1 MARSVDDNKL
11 DKLVQY
17 FEEFDLEMYEGRRES
32 ERCRDYHDHKQW
44 TEEEARV
51 LRARKQPVITV
62 NRIKPKVDF
71 MLGLERQQR
80 TDPKAFPRTPVH
92 EKAAESVTDAIR
104 FVCDNNR
111 WDGIRSEGF
120 EHLLIEGTAAVNVF
134 AEYRNERVEVALKL
148 IPWDR
153 FFHDSKSRQKDFS
166 DSKVMGEFLWM
177 DEEDALTKW
186 PDKEDVIEGA
196 YTTSESH
203 DDTFEDTPRNQWSDK
218 TRKRIRVCQ
227 AYYKEQGTWMY
238 AVYTSSGFLEDPIIS
253 PYLDEYGQPECAIKA
268 RSLFVDR
275 EGVRYGFVKQYLD
288 IQDEINHRRS
298 KALHLLNNR
307 QTFSRKGVVKDVD
320 EFKREMAKPDGHVEV
335 LDGIYGQDF
344 GKFETGDMTQGQ
356 FMLLEEAKGEIDAVG
371 VNAAMSGQEERN
383 MSGRALLARQ
393 HGGQMEVGPILD
405 GLRMW
410 SNEVYRS
417 IWYRIKQFWQE
428 PRWVRVTDNEQAPQW
443 VGINRPITARERLE
457 QQGPIPP
464 AYQMDPRLNQI
475 VEVENNVAELDV
487 DIIIDDAP
495 DSVTIQAE
503 QFEQLV
509 QMYQA
514 NPQAIPFDLIIQA
527 SSLRNKDQLLEMA
540 KQNSEQQGQMAQMQQ
555 QFAQMMQQLEAQNKE
570 ADTHKKHA
578 SAIRDEAE
586 AQKTMAETGKTVVET
601 QQQTMFPRQNMM

>member
-1 MARSVDDNKL
+1 MARSVDDNQHG
-11 DKLVQY
+11 KLVQY
-17 FEEFDLEMYEGRRES
+17 FEEFDLEMHEGRKES

-104 FVCDNNR
+104 FVCDNNL
-111 WDGIRSEGF
+111 WDEVRSEGF
-120 EHLLIEGTAAVNVF
+120 ENLLIEGTAAVNVF
-134 AEYRNERVEVALKL
+134 AEHRNGKIEVALKR

-177 DEEDALTKW
+177 DEEDALDKW
-186 PDKEDVIEGA
+186 PDKADMIEGA
-196 YTTSESH
+196 YTSSDAH
-203 DDTFEDTPRNQWSDK
+203 DDTYEDTPRNQWADS
-218 TRKRIRVCQ
+218 TRKRVRICQ
-227 AYYKEQGTWMY
+227 AYYKDKGVWMY
-238 AVYTSSGFLEDPIIS
+238 AVYTSAGFLEDPIVS

-275 EGVRYGFVKQYLD
+275 EGVRYGFVQQYLD

-320 EFKREMAKPDGHVEV
+320 EFRRELSKPDGHVEV

-344 GKFETGDMTQGQ
+344 GKFDTNDMTQGQ

-393 HGGQMEVGPILD
+393 NGGQMEVGPILD

-417 IWYRIKQFWQE
+417 VWYRIKQFWQE
-428 PRWVRVTDNEQAPQW
+428 PRWVRVTDNEQSPQW
-443 VGINRPITARERLE
+443 VGINRPVTARERLE

-464 AYQMDPRLNQI
+464 AYQSDPRLNQV

-540 KQNSEQQGQMAQMQQ
+540 KQNAQQQGQMAQMQQ
-555 QFAQMMQQLEAQNKE
+555 QFAQMMQQLEAKNTE

-578 SAIRDEAE
+578 SAVRDEAE

-601 QQQTMFPRQNMM
+601 QQQSMFPQRNMM